1 MILQVAVAT
10 PLDSLFDYLA
20 PESGVQPQP
29 GQRVRV
35 PFGRREQTGVI
46 VRLAD
51 HSTVPDNRLRAA
63 LEIIDAEPLFDT
75 TTLALLDWAAAYYQH
90 PPGEVFA
97 TALPSALRKGAAAEI
112 PTQYLWI
119 ATLAGKQTDT
129 EILAKK
135 ASVQAKL
142 LNAIVQSDGLAEA
155 ELRKLHPGWRKI
167 IANLTDKELIESILA
182 DNTATPSSKQI
193 SHRN

>member
-63 LEIIDAEPLFDT
+63 FLEERRRRNQFSVAS
-75 TTLALLDWAAAYYQH
+75 
-90 PPGEVFA
+90 
-97 TALPSALRKGAAAEI
+97 ALP
-112 PTQYLWI
+112 P
-119 ATLAGKQTDT
+119 
-129 EILAKK
+129 
-135 ASVQAKL
+135 
-142 LNAIVQSDGLAEA
+142 LNPV
-155 ELRKLHPGWRKI
+155 
-167 IANLTDKELIESILA
+167 
-182 DNTATPSSKQI
+182 
-193 SHRN
+193 